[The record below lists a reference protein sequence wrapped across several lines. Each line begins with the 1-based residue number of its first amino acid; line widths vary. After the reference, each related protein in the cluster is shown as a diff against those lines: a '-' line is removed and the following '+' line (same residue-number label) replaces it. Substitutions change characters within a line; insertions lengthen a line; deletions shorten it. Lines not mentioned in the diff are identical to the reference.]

1 MKKLLT
7 AMFILV
13 NLSSFGQTADWNIS
27 ITSGLNIGGP
37 AGSLKKQ
44 MIDQGFDETS
54 DYNFFGWTGTTDYP
68 TKGKTPSLMFR
79 VTKKVNPN
87 RSLYFMAGLADQ
99 GNVTGFKNNGYTDL
113 WGILGS
119 SDGPMPRVKYS
130 IYQFMGGFMYASSK
144 GGRKLGFGP
153 SLNLF
158 NYKVGEGEKQ
168 TAFVPGATVTGRLP
182 LGRERRAVGVE
193 LIADLNMAP
202 PVTIKD
208 NNTAEGGFHP
218 GKVSMF
224 SLGFGLALT
233 VRGGHTSKT
242 K

>member
-7 AMFILV
+7 ALFILV

-27 ITSGLNIGGP
+27 ITSGLSIGGP

-44 MIDQGFDETS
+44 MIDQGFDQTG

-79 VTKKVNPN
+79 VTKKVRPN

-99 GNVTGFKNNGYTDL
+99 GEVTGFKNTGYTDL
-113 WGILGS
+113 WGILGG

-130 IYQFMGGFMYASSK
+130 IYQFMGGFMYASPK
-144 GGRKLGFGP
+144 GGGKLGFGP

-158 NYKVGEGEKQ
+158 NYTVGTGEKQ

-202 PVTIKD
+202 SVNIKD

-233 VRGGHTSKT
+233 IRGGRTAQT